1 MALFEYLCTRFSEE
15 RRVKSEDS
23 KFRFQSKATRGKT
36 NSTHRNSVPIPY
48 QFRTKSHLYSGAIRG
63 HGEVLQ
69 LSLLTIKP
77 EMPGAAK
84 GIKHPSLWEIC
95 RKTLRPKGEK
105 A

>member
-1 MALFEYLCTRFSEE
+1 MKILS
-15 RRVKSEDS
+15 
-23 KFRFQSKATRGKT
+23 FRFQSKATRGKT

-48 QFRTKSHLYSGAIRG
+48 QIRTKSHLYSEAIRG

-95 RKTLRPKGEK
+95 RKPLRPKGEK
-105 A
+105 AWLGSYPRRGKLHVARLRD